1 MMEALH
7 SHERR
12 EWGLRFK
19 YDQVTK
25 YRAVR
30 MFEKRR
36 EEAPEESSVQSYRHL
51 RGLIGIPQ
59 ATIRGWVDRAR
70 VDGGEKPGVATA
82 EREEIKALRKELA
95 EVKRANEIL
104 ETASAF
110 FAAAELD
117 RRLK

>member
-1 MMEALH
+1 M
-7 SHERR
+7 RV
-12 EWGLRFK
+12 K
-19 YDQVTK
+19 YDQETK
-25 YRAVR
+25 DRAVR

-36 EEAPEESSVQSYRHL
+36 EDAPEEARVQSYRHIS
-51 RGLIGIPQ
+51 GLIGVPA
-59 ATIRGWVDRAR
+59 ATIRGWVDKAR
-70 VDGGEKPGVATA
+70 VDGGEKPGVTTA

-104 ETASAF
+104 KTASAF